1 MNRRKLFGI
10 LAAAPAAA
18 IAANADNP
26 NTVRIKLP
34 PLVPGQKMVFRNYEA
49 TSLEFPKPKCY
60 SVWDYRTISRAFESQ
75 YLRNKH
81 NCKCSDIVVGGF
93 TPSEYVQ
100 RQNDTLYIDG
110 GLSAVSDM
118 VDTGI
123 ITSRKEVE
131 QAFAEAC
138 LNGEVPGVWW
148 E

>member
-18 IAANADNP
+18 VAANADNP

-49 TSLEFPKPKCY
+49 TPLEFPKPKCY
-60 SVWDYRTISRAFESQ
+60 SVWNYDSLMVGFMDEYRRKKYNLETGTKVFRDACFERDFA
-75 YLRNKH
+75 YNDNIPGGVKLP
-81 NCKCSDIVVGGF
+81 GF
-93 TPSEYVQ
+93 TSVQ
-100 RQNDTLYIDG
+100 ELR
-110 GLSAVSDM
+110 
-118 VDTGI
+118 
-123 ITSRKEVE
+123 
-131 QAFAEAC
+131 QAFADAC